1 MKRRGLSARL
11 ERHMERGEE
20 EMRLSRA
27 ASERHASAFEKL
39 MATLDRHEKAFAR
52 HEEGNAETLAR
63 QEQAREHQEQ
73 AIARQEKAREEAI
86 ARQEAAHAH
95 QEEAI
100 ARQEAAHLRQE
111 EAIARQ
117 EEAREHQEEAIA
129 RQEQAREHQEEAIAR
144 QEAARARGEEAIARQ
159 EEAVSKHEATITRSD
174 EIFERLSA
182 TLDRHEAQADEFK
195 LFIREMNVRAE
206 KVVQVLVRSNEE
218 ISARQELRTEAI
230 MSEVREARE
239 ETKAHRKA
247 LLALIDRLPP
257 AQAA

>member
-1 MKRRGLSARL
+1 
-11 ERHMERGEE
+11 MERGEE

-86 ARQEAAHAH
+86 ARQEAAHA
-95 QEEAI
+95 
-100 ARQEAAHLRQE
+100 RQE

-117 EEAREHQEEAIA
+117 EQAREHQEEAIA
-129 RQEQAREHQEEAIAR
+129 RQEQARERQEEAIAR

-159 EEAVSKHEATITRSD
+159 EEAVSKHEATTTRSD

-195 LFIREMNVRAE
+195 LFIREMNLRAE
-206 KVVQVLVRSNEE
+206 KVVQGLVHSNEE

-230 MSEVREARE
+230 MAEVREARE

>member
-1 MKRRGLSARL
+1 
-11 ERHMERGEE
+11 MERGEE

-52 HEEGNAETLAR
+52 HEEGNAETL
-63 QEQAREHQEQ
+63 
-73 AIARQEKAREEAI
+73 
-86 ARQEAAHAH
+86 
-95 QEEAI
+95 
-100 ARQEAAHLRQE
+100 
-111 EAIARQ
+111 
-117 EEAREHQEEAIA
+117 A

>member
-52 HEEGNAETLAR
+52 HEEGNAETL
-63 QEQAREHQEQ
+63 
-73 AIARQEKAREEAI
+73 
-86 ARQEAAHAH
+86 
-95 QEEAI
+95 
-100 ARQEAAHLRQE
+100 
-111 EAIARQ
+111 
-117 EEAREHQEEAIA
+117 A